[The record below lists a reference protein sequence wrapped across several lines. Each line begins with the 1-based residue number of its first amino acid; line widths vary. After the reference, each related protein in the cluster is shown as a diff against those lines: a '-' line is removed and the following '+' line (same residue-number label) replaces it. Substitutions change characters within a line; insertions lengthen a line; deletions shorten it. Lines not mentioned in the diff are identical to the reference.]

1 MKRIK
6 KLTPATLKRIIAEEK
21 CKIIS
26 EQKLAQKSK
35 KLSETKKVQTYLK
48 LLKLLKESNQKRSK
62 DFKKVDKLRSAI
74 KRKLLKEL

>member
-21 CKIIS
+21 YKIIS

-35 KLSETKKVQTYLK
+35 KLSESKKVETYLK
-48 LLKLLKESNQKRSK
+48 LLKLLKESNHKRSK
-62 DFKKVDKLRSAI
+62 DLKKVDKLRSAI